1 MIFVDTF
8 PSPNRTKVV
17 NVYLIKADTKRISIL
32 RLFTL
37 VKLLAVISIIDFL
50 IALLLSVIASSRESA
65 YLIYCQSNLI
75 KTRSP

>member
-8 PSPNRTKVV
+8 SSPNRTEMV
-17 NVYLIKADTKRISIL
+17 NVYLIKTDTKRIPIL
-32 RLFTL
+32 RSFTL
-37 VKLLAVISIIDFL
+37 VKLLDVISIIDFL
-50 IALLLSVIASSRESA
+50 IALLLSAIASSRESA